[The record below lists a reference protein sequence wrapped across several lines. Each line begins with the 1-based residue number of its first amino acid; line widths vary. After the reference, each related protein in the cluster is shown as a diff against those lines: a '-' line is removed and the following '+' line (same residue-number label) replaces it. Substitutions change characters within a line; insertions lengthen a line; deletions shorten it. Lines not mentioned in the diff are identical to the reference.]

1 MGRKAKQRRQE
12 PMWIAHSELPR
23 TVGHPFY
30 ERLNQLE
37 RRFDVSVEQQCE
49 RFYAESMGRP
59 SLVPYAV

>member
-1 MGRKAKQRRQE
+1 
-12 PMWIAHSELPR
+12 MWIAHSELPR